1 MCVNIVYVS
10 RVLKP
15 QSNSSMFFCR
25 SLSGNDQMRL
35 VSSLYPPLF
44 CLFGT
49 CFFLFRRSVQ
59 MRGNKPALP
68 SQPTPKKQLGKRRTK
83 RERWIFSWKGRREA
97 KHNKKKKKEERERG
111 QQSTAITKE
120 QLAVPDSVRLSRS
133 LSLSFYRV
141 YASLREKN
149 RRSSWQIYW
158 ARRREEDSKPAESK
172 KAYKISREIRFDATT
187 LVSDSSWQFA
197 RWMCLTLAQP
207 TVKFTA

>member
-1 MCVNIVYVS
+1 MSVCVNIVYVS

-97 KHNKKKKKEERERG
+97 KHNKKKERRTG
-111 QQSTAITKE
+111 ARST
-120 QLAVPDSVRLSRS
+120 VDSNNQRATRCSRLRPSLPLT
-133 LSLSFYRV
+133 LSLFLYRV

-149 RRSSWQIYW
+149 RRSSWQIYR
-158 ARRREEDSKPAESK
+158 ARRREEDSKPGESK
-172 KAYKISREIRFDATT
+172 KGVQDQSRDSFWRHNSSKRFK
-187 LVSDSSWQFA
+187 
-197 RWMCLTLAQP
+197 LA
-207 TVKFTA
+207 VC

>member
-1 MCVNIVYVS
+1 
-10 RVLKP
+10 
-15 QSNSSMFFCR
+15 
-25 SLSGNDQMRL
+25 MRL

-97 KHNKKKKKEERERG
+97 KHNKKRERRTG
-111 QQSTAITKE
+111 ARST
-120 QLAVPDSVRLSRS
+120 VDSNNQRATRCSRLRPSLPLT
-133 LSLSFYRV
+133 LSLFLYRV